1 MTKTPESV
9 LLRFEIP
16 AILAIS
22 TLLIAAAV
30 VNDHGRWQT
39 ATTVLFTAAI
49 VAVSFALAAA
59 IKYRHRWL

>member
-1 MTKTPESV
+1 MTKTPESF

-30 VNDHGRWQT
+30 VKDHGPWQA
-39 ATTVLFTAAI
+39 ATTALFTAATI
-49 VAVSFALAAA
+49 AVSFALVAA
-59 IKYRHRWL
+59 IKYRHRWP

>member
-1 MTKTPESV
+1 MTKTPESF

-22 TLLIAAAV
+22 MLLIAAAAA
-30 VNDHGRWQT
+30 NDQGLWQA
-39 ATTVLFTAAI
+39 ATTVPFTAAI
-49 VAVSFALAAA
+49 IAVSFALGAA

>member
-1 MTKTPESV
+1 MTKTPESF

-30 VNDHGRWQT
+30 VNDQGPWQA
-39 ATTVLFTAAI
+39 ATTVPVMAAI
-49 VAVSFALAAA
+49 VAVSFALGAA
-59 IKYRHRWL
+59 IKYRHRWP